1 MVATMFKGSK
11 FDHQK
16 MFKVLWDHY
25 RLYAQPYP
33 KYLNLLIFWVCISMY
48 SVPFK
53 LAATEL
59 KPVLSEIDKT
69 TYNDLFKAQENG
81 KWQEANA
88 LITSI
93 HNPILLGHVMAQRY
107 LHPTKYRSTY
117 KELKEWMSTY
127 SDHPQATRIYKLALR
142 RKPKNWLAPTAPS
155 RARSQPSIK
164 QTFDKTR
171 AIPEKPLNR
180 VDRLKARQF
189 WKRIN
194 RSLKRGHSL
203 AVKRALSSPTARKL
217 LSSERYDQLA
227 AKLGFIYFSNGRD
240 EWALQWAGKAAD
252 RSGYYIPEGHWTAGL
267 AAWRLERKDQA
278 VKHFELAA
286 ELSTHTDWFH
296 AAAAFWAARAQL
308 VNRNPEMVNKWLLR
322 AANRPR
328 TFYGLL
334 ARKILGVPMQF
345 KWTLPNLTDG
355 INQAL
360 ISRPRGKRAIA
371 LMEIGKSHNAERE
384 LWELARGADNNLAQG
399 ILALAAQQNM
409 ARLAVRLDSL
419 LYPTGE
425 GFDGASYPIPSWV
438 PTGGFKIDRALIY
451 ALIRQESRFNPK
463 AKSWAGAR
471 GLMQLMPRTARFLAR
486 SKGIRYPS
494 RDKLYQP
501 EINLTL
507 GQKYI
512 EVLLKDRKIQGD
524 LFLMTAAW
532 NGGPGN
538 LNKWRKQNND
548 LGDPLFLI
556 ESLPSRETRQFIEK
570 VLANLW
576 IYRNRLGQD
585 TPSLNAIAAGH
596 NPVYVALGKKTKE
609 VAKKNE

>member
-1 MVATMFKGSK
+1 
-11 FDHQK
+11 
-16 MFKVLWDHY
+16 
-25 RLYAQPYP
+25 
-33 KYLNLLIFWVCISMY
+33 
-48 SVPFK
+48 
-53 LAATEL
+53 
-59 KPVLSEIDKT
+59 
-69 TYNDLFKAQENG
+69 
-81 KWQEANA
+81 
-88 LITSI
+88 
-93 HNPILLGHVMAQRY
+93 
-107 LHPTKYRSTY
+107 
-117 KELKEWMSTY
+117 
-127 SDHPQATRIYKLALR
+127 
-142 RKPKNWLAPTAPS
+142 
-155 RARSQPSIK
+155 
-164 QTFDKTR
+164 
-171 AIPEKPLNR
+171 
-180 VDRLKARQF
+180 
-189 WKRIN
+189 
-194 RSLKRGHSL
+194 
-203 AVKRALSSPTARKL
+203 
-217 LSSERYDQLA
+217 
-227 AKLGFIYFSNGRD
+227 
-240 EWALQWAGKAAD
+240 
-252 RSGYYIPEGHWTAGL
+252 
-267 AAWRLERKDQA
+267 
-278 VKHFELAA
+278 
-286 ELSTHTDWFH
+286 
-296 AAAAFWAARAQL
+296 
-308 VNRNPEMVNKWLLR
+308 
-322 AANRPR
+322 
-328 TFYGLL
+328 
-334 ARKILGVPMQF
+334 
-345 KWTLPNLTDG
+345 
-355 INQAL
+355 
-360 ISRPRGKRAIA
+360 
-371 LMEIGKSHNAERE
+371 MEIGKSHNAERE